1 MTLKVEIDWK
11 GKIGYGDIVSPICYA
26 HNVAQKNTCDVD
38 LNFYFDRYTS
48 FQKFKTNI

>member
-38 LNFYFDRYTS
+38 LNFYLFSGGSVIGDV
-48 FQKFKTNI
+48 